1 MRAKAFCVIDPDYI
15 DAAIIA
21 AGTFLKFN
29 SRIPLV
35 IYAEAGPKSG
45 RLPSRICRYLMM

>member
-1 MRAKAFCVIDPDYI
+1 MRAKAFCVVDPDYI

-29 SRIPLV
+29 AKIPLV
-35 IYAEAGPKSG
+35 IYA
-45 RLPSRICRYLMM
+45 